1 MDLSSAKSQITE
13 DDEGDIDCIIS
24 RDFSNIGVSRASK
37 ITFTPADAKH
47 FDNSN
52 PMPFEAPVTRYV
64 FCSIDYRMNRS
75 IDTFANQN
83 SNMSI

>member
-1 MDLSSAKSQITE
+1 MDSSSAKSQITE
-13 DDEGDIDCIIS
+13 DEEGDIDCIIS
-24 RDFSNIGVSRASK
+24 SDFFSMGVSRASK
-37 ITFTPADAKH
+37 ITFTPVDAKH

-64 FCSIDYRMNRS
+64 FCSIGHRMNGS

-83 SNMSI
+83 SNRSI